1 MPLPTFPHFTHLIC
15 IFYIDSYM
23 YRSHMLRDRT
33 SISQTLYRGSIQPRN
48 WHDHAVVNI
57 LWMNWNVTNL
67 FALEPLIVMANSQKH
82 QHKQRDQNN
91 NYPGSFQKFCCGD
104 DQCNDQ
110 CGKCSQAV
118 DDHTTPPSFMFPSKA
133 PPVKYHASLRERKRQ
148 KHTYGIKVNELS
160 GSTVEHNQQKDGKQ
174 G

>member
-1 MPLPTFPHFTHLIC
+1 NHAMP
-15 IFYIDSYM
+15 YILRM
-23 YRSHMLRDRT
+23 YRDVANPFMLD
-33 SISQTLYRGSIQPRN
+33 P
-48 WHDHAVVNI
+48 V
-57 LWMNWNVTNL
+57 
-67 FALEPLIVMANSQKH
+67 IVPANSQKH
-82 QHKQRDQNN
+82 QHKQRNQNN

-110 CGKCSQAV
+110 RCDCTKAV

-148 KHTYGIKVNELS
+148 KDTYGIKVNELS
-160 GSTVEHNQQKDGKQ
+160 GSTVEHNQQEDGKQ

>member
-1 MPLPTFPHFTHLIC
+1 
-15 IFYIDSYM
+15 
-23 YRSHMLRDRT
+23 MLCNRT
-33 SISQTLYRGSIQPRN
+33 SICQALYCRSIQSSDRHYHTMMYIM
-48 WHDHAVVNI
+48 WMYWNI
-57 LWMNWNVTNL
+57 TDPFMLNSI
-67 FALEPLIVMANSQKH
+67 IVAANSKKH
-82 QHKQRDQNN
+82 QHKQRNQNN
-91 NYPGSFQKFCCGD
+91 NYPGSFQKFSCGY

-160 GSTVEHNQQKDGKQ
+160 GSTVEHNQQEDGKQ